1 MANSSNNKLISSI
14 TSSPLI
20 TGVALIII
28 GILFC
33 ALQSGF
39 VSILL
44 TIVGVVLII
53 LGALALVGRKWI
65 LGLIEIAVG
74 IIIIACGWTIVDI
87 TLLILGIA
95 CIAYAIYQM
104 IVIFPSLKGSKPS
117 EIVIALLNPIFT
129 LALGVILVVAK
140 WKMVNAIFIV
150 IGVVAIVA
158 GLLMIARSVFGN
170 EKSKN

>member
-1 MANSSNNKLISSI
+1 MANSTNNKIMSALN
-14 TSSPLI
+14 SSPLI

-53 LGALALVGRKWI
+53 LGALALVGRKWT
-65 LGLIEIAVG
+65 LGLIEVAVG
-74 IIIIACGWTIVDI
+74 IIIIACGWTIVDV

-95 CIAYAIYQM
+95 FIAYAIYQM
-104 IVIFPSLKGSKPS
+104 IIIIPSLKGSKPS
-117 EIVIALLNPIFT
+117 EIVISLLNPIFT
-129 LALGVILVVAK
+129 LALGIILVVAK

-150 IGVVAIVA
+150 IGAVAIVA
-158 GLLMIARSVFGN
+158 GLLMIARSVFGS
-170 EKSKN
+170 EKKQN